1 MTFKQLIF
9 FQRPGLQTQIGIFG
23 LNGTGLGFKKENLF
37 WPAWDTDLTIV
48 MIEQVF
54 YCKFGNR
61 VCAFLSVNMYIIPV
75 EFTYK
80 DVWTDSKLC
89 SITHLEMG

>member
-1 MTFKQLIF
+1 MKGIPFDEVFYFFFCFDHLYIIYRDYSFQLTFKQLIF

-48 MIEQVF
+48 VIEQVF
-54 YCKFGNR
+54 DSNFGISG
-61 VCAFLSVNMYIIPV
+61 L
-75 EFTYK
+75 
-80 DVWTDSKLC
+80 WT
-89 SITHLEMG
+89 